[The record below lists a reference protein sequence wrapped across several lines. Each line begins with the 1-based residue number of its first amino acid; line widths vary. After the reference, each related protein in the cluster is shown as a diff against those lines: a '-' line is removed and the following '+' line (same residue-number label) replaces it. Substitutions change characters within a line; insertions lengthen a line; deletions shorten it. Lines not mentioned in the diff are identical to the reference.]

1 MSTQSPRS
9 PQSGNSAAQPA
20 AAQPA
25 AAQPAAAQA
34 NAAQPAAAKPMP
46 GQPNG
51 RGSWQRGRWML
62 LLVAIVCGAPIAI
75 SYFMYYVV
83 KPTGGT
89 TSYGTLVEPQRP
101 IPDSLVVTGEDGKPL
116 KLASL
121 RGHWLMISVDS
132 SACDKACAT
141 KLYFM
146 RQIRAAQ
153 GAERERVVEVW
164 LRTDAGKVADVI
176 QKAYPD
182 TDMLVADPAQV
193 SAWLPVDQG
202 TQISDH
208 LYLVDPNGNLM
219 MRFPKDPNPSK
230 IKGDLTKLLKW
241 SRIG

>member
-9 PQSGNSAAQPA
+9 PQSGKSAVQPA
-20 AAQPA
+20 AAQANA
-25 AAQPAAAQA
+25 APA

-101 IPDSLVVTGEDGKPL
+101 IPESLVVTGEDGKPL
-116 KLASL
+116 KLATL
-121 RGHWLMISVDS
+121 RGHWLLISVDDT
-132 SACDKACAT
+132 ACDKACAT

>member
-9 PQSGNSAAQPA
+9 PQAGKPA
-20 AAQPA
+20 APRA
-25 AAQPAAAQA
+25 
-34 NAAQPAAAKPMP
+34 MP

-51 RGSWQRGRWML
+51 KGSWKRGRWML
-62 LLVAIVCGAPIAI
+62 LLVAIICAAPIAV
-75 SYFMYYVV
+75 SYFTYYVIR
-83 KPTGGT
+83 PTGGT

-101 IPDSLVVTGEDGKPL
+101 IPDSLMVTGEDGKPV
-116 KLASL
+116 KFDTL
-121 RGHWLMISVDS
+121 RGHWLMISIDN
-132 SACDKACAT
+132 SACDKACVT

-153 GAERERVVEVW
+153 GPERERVVEVW
-164 LRTDAGKVADVI
+164 LRTDAGNVSDVI

-182 TDMLVADPAQV
+182 TDMMIADPAQV
-193 SAWLPVDQG
+193 SAWLPTDSG
-202 TQISDH
+202 TKVTDH
-208 LYLVDPNGNLM
+208 IYLVDPNGNLM